1 MSLGLDEMNERG
13 EGAWLPGAV
22 TLAELRE
29 AGVCWCLGTVFTWSG
44 GDDETGFEP
53 FDVEAAHWAGER
65 QMAVYRD
72 WATRGWID
80 IAEGG
85 RFGQTTS
92 SVAGDEAAGGGRRLV
107 VGVLMENAD
116 PIRTPDELGWWV
128 DSGVVAIGL
137 TWKER
142 GRYAGGNGCVGG
154 EAVLTDLGKELL
166 DAMEEEGVVLDVSH
180 LSDAA
185 LDAALERFGGGVI
198 ASHSNC
204 RSIVGVGEPEW
215 DQRHLTD
222 EAIKEIGRRGGV
234 IGLNLVRYFIRR
246 GLAADDPARPSV
258 SEALDHVERVCELV
272 GSRACVGLGTDM
284 DGGIT
289 ACDLP
294 EGIDRARDVVKLVE
308 ALGERGWCESDL
320 AGFARENWLRVFA
333 SR

>member
-1 MSLGLDEMNERG
+1 MSLGVDEMNALG

-29 AGVCWCLGTVFTWSG
+29 AGVCWCLGTVFTSAG
-44 GDDETGFEP
+44 GEDETGFEP

-85 RFGQTTS
+85 RFGATTS
-92 SVAGDEAAGGGRRLV
+92 SMAGDAAAGGWRRPV
-107 VGVLMENAD
+107 VGVLIENAD

-137 TWKER
+137 TWVGR

-154 EAVLTDLGKELL
+154 EAELTDLGKELL

-185 LDAALERFGGGVI
+185 LEAALERFGGRVI

-204 RSIVGVGEPEW
+204 RSIVGVGDPVA

-222 EAIKEIGRRGGV
+222 EAIREIGRRGGV
-234 IGLNLVRYFIRR
+234 IGLNLVRNFIRR
-246 GLAADDPARPSV
+246 GIDPGDPARPSV

-272 GSRACVGLGTDM
+272 GSRSHVGLGTDM

-289 ACDLP
+289 ARDLP
-294 EGIDRARDVVKLVE
+294 EGIDRARDVVRLVE
-308 ALGERGWCESDL
+308 GLGARGWTEGEL
-320 AGFARENWLRVFA
+320 AGFARENWLRVFGG
-333 SR
+333 R